1 MKSDMEIKKGQYY
14 VCIKDVVMDDKTIGY
29 SQGKCYCSDKQYYL
43 VDNNGF
49 SNFWQCTEMTEHF
62 RPATPDEILIGR
74 ALTEEQQLFIKEI
87 KLKIKLGKIE
97 LMKCGLSEDEAI
109 EQVDMVL
116 KAAFKEVF
124 YPKK

>member
-1 MKSDMEIKKGQYY
+1 MEIKKGQYY

-62 RPATPDEILIGR
+62 RPATPDEVLIGR
-74 ALTEEQQLFIKEI
+74 ALTEEQQLLIKEI

>member
-1 MKSDMEIKKGQYY
+1 MEIKKGQYY
-14 VCIKDVVMDDKTIGY
+14 VCIKDVVMDDETIGY

-62 RPATPDEILIGR
+62 RPATPDEVLIGR
-74 ALTEEQQLFIKEI
+74 ALTEEQQLLVKEL
-87 KLKIKLGKIE
+87 KLKIELAKIE
-97 LMKCGLSEDEAI
+97 FKKCGLSEDEAI

>member
-1 MKSDMEIKKGQYY
+1 MEIKKGQYY

-62 RPATPDEILIGR
+62 RPATPDEVLIGR
-74 ALTEEQQLFIKEI
+74 ALTEEQQLLIKEI

-109 EQVDMVL
+109 ELVKIVL
-116 KAAFKEVF
+116 KTAFNKVF
-124 YPKK
+124 HPKK